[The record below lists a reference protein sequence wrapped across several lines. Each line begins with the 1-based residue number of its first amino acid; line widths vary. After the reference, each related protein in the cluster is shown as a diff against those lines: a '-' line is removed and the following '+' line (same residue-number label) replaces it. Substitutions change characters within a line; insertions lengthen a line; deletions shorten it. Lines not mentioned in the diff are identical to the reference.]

1 MLKYLV
7 KDLGL
12 QLISLTFLLVIFQ
25 ILFKMQTNV
34 LKYIVINLIVKKP
47 SKFHFYKVSS
57 DGCTFSINKY
67 KINCQIAIF
76 KPIAYKDHFFI
87 IFIRKD
93 QKESHL
99 NFYKKSTKKF
109 HPKLLK
115 KISTKW

>member
-7 KDLGL
+7 KDLGP

-25 ILFKMQTNV
+25 MLFKMPTNV
-34 LKYIVINLIVKKP
+34 LKYIVINLIVKRL
-47 SKFHFYKVSS
+47 SKFHFYKVSL
-57 DGCTFSINKY
+57 DGCTFLIKKY
-67 KINCQIAIF
+67 KINYQIVIF
-76 KPIAYKDHFFI
+76 KPIVYKDHFFI

-99 NFYKKSTKKF
+99 NFYKKPTKKF

-115 KISTKW
+115 KI